1 MRRPLALIRALALA
15 AAISAG
21 GGSVAAAETDSV
33 MRPVLSQYMIEAGS
47 AHPCDT
53 YLTPL
58 HYSGWQGALAYERM
72 QAMRFDP
79 ERWVMA
85 LGGRLSLGRALNP
98 ARNAAMW
105 SIAFNPHWT
114 MLWRHRLPAGFT
126 VGAGGRVEALAGAL
140 YLARNGNNPV
150 AARGSLTIGAA
161 ALAAWNGRIGPLR
174 LTLAYRPSMPLTGI
188 FFAPDYD
195 ELYYEIWLR
204 NHRGLVHGAWPGNYF
219 RLDNLVTADLHF
231 GATTLRLGY
240 RCGIFSQRASGI
252 VSREVAH
259 SLVVGICTEWLSLRA
274 DRARTPDARIISPLY
289 Q

>member
-1 MRRPLALIRALALA
+1 MHCPTLLRRILSAAGLLCLTAATA
-15 AAISAG
+15 AAQPA
-21 GGSVAAAETDSV
+21 DSIV
-33 MRPVLSQYMIEAGS
+33 RPVLSQYMLEAGS

-72 QAMRFDP
+72 QAMRFAP

-98 ARNAAMW
+98 AGNAAMW
-105 SIAFNPHWT
+105 SISFNPHWT
-114 MLWRHRLPAGFT
+114 MLWRTRLPGGFT
-126 VGAGGRVEALAGAL
+126 LGAGGRVDLLAGAL

-150 AARGSLTIGAA
+150 AARGALTIGPA
-161 ALAAWNGRIGPLR
+161 ALAAWSGHIGRMR
-174 LTLAYRPSMPLTGI
+174 LTLSYRPWMPLTGI

-195 ELYYEIWLR
+195 ELYYEIWLG
-204 NHRGLVHGAWPGNYF
+204 NHSGLVHAAWPGNYF
-219 RLDNLVTADLHF
+219 RLDNLLAADIHL

-240 RCGIFSQRASGI
+240 RCGIFSSRAAGI
-252 VSREVAH
+252 VSREITH

-274 DRARTPDARIISPLY
+274 GSRRTPDARIISALY
-289 Q
+289 

>member
-1 MRRPLALIRALALA
+1 MPRRLILRLLA
-15 AAISAG
+15 AALAIASATG
-21 GGSVAAAETDSV
+21 ARAQSDTVV
-33 MRPVLSQYMIEAGS
+33 RPVLSQYMIEAGS

-58 HYSGWQGALAYERM
+58 HYSGWQGALTYERM

-114 MLWRHRLPAGFT
+114 MLRRWALPGGFT
-126 VGAGGRVEALAGAL
+126 LGAGGRAEAVAGAL

-161 ALAAWNGRIGPLR
+161 ALAAWNGRIGRLPL
-174 LTLAYRPSMPLTGI
+174 TVAYRPSMPLTGI

-195 ELYYEIWLR
+195 ELYYEIWLG
-204 NHRGLVHGAWPGNYF
+204 NHSGLVHGAWPGNYF
-219 RLDNLVTADLHF
+219 RLDNLLTADLHF

-252 VSREVAH
+252 VSREITHTFV
-259 SLVVGICTEWLSLRA
+259 LGICTEWLSLGAGR
-274 DRARTPDARIISPLY
+274 RRTPDARIISALY
-289 Q
+289 R